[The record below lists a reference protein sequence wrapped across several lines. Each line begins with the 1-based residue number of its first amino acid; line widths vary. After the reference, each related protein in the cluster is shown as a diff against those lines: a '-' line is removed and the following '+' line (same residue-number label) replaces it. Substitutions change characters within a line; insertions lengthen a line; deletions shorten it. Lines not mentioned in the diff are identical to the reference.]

1 MKKIIDKP
9 EKNRYA
15 KNIKLYTGNR
25 GANGEVRFGCKGRQG
40 PMPNVNA
47 LIAERAADFA
57 AVVLGDCAQRIVL
70 VMLTHEELL
79 IAKSD
84 Q

>member
-1 MKKIIDKP
+1 
-9 EKNRYA
+9 
-15 KNIKLYTGNR
+15 
-25 GANGEVRFGCKGRQG
+25 
-40 PMPNVNA
+40 MPNVNA

-79 IAKSD
+79 IAESD

>member
-40 PMPNVNA
+40 LMPNVNA
-47 LIAERAADFA
+47 PLAERVADFA
-57 AVVLGDCAQRIVL
+57 AAVLGGYAQRIVL

-79 IAKSD
+79 IAESD